1 MVRLVLLVV
10 VSLAITRIGFDQA
23 IASDSAAK
31 DTPVDLAHPGPDT
44 CPKDQVSSERGCVT
58 PPRTVKGVP
67 PRYPDRARRSKK
79 NARVELSVVIQVD
92 GKVGKAEVVS
102 CTQAGEGF
110 EDAAVDAVK
119 QWKYE
124 PAKLGGV
131 PIAVIMTTVVSF
143 VAP

>member
-1 MVRLVLLVV
+1 
-10 VSLAITRIGFDQA
+10 
-23 IASDSAAK
+23 
-31 DTPVDLAHPGPDT
+31 
-44 CPKDQVSSERGCVT
+44 
-58 PPRTVKGVP
+58 
-67 PRYPDRARRSKK
+67 
-79 NARVELSVVIQVD
+79 LSVVIQVD

-124 PAKLGGV
+124 PAKLGGA